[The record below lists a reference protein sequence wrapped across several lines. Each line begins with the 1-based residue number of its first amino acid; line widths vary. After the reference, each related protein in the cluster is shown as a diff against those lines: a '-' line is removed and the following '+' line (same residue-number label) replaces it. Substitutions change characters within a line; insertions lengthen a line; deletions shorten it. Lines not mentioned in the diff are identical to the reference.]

1 MTCRTSIGRPLWLLL
16 AVFVLLFLFVGAVD
30 ATTRIVPLGDSLTK
44 GMLDTD
50 DGGMHP
56 TYRYWLWN
64 KLRSNGYD
72 VDFVGSWNVP
82 NFPVSFDKDNEGH
95 GGYTIGG
102 ILDGVGT
109 GGRLSTWL
117 SGYNPDMALV
127 LLGTNDVLAQTP
139 MAIRFSNLNGVVN
152 TLRAKNPRITIV
164 LATLPPT
171 GDSYRNTNSGLIT
184 FNNQLAS
191 WASSRSTS
199 TSRIVVVDLYSGFD
213 GRADNQA
220 PRYIHPDESG
230 ERKIADRFYAA
241 ITPYL
246 SKGTPVTT
254 APTPTQNPFAISG
267 PRSITSPGN
276 YYLTG
281 DLVNRDEPVCIEV
294 TSPGVTIDGRGYRL
308 GGNGKSDRT
317 AGIFIDGIPDVTV
330 KNMKISGWGYGVY
343 YYGQGVG
350 LGRIEGCTI
359 EANLYA
365 GIVLYNGVTGVS
377 IIGNRIQG
385 HSTRGI
391 WISAAHGN
399 VAYNNRFMNQGEN
412 VQVVY
417 ESTGN
422 SFSVSPRTGPN
433 IIGGP
438 SIGGN
443 YWAKPSG
450 NGFSETHGDGNGD
463 GFCDEPFSFADQV
476 DALPLASP
484 NAPTPTK
491 TPTPTLTP
499 TPTPGPFATLLV
511 PGLMEAEDYDNGG
524 EGAAYHDTVA
534 GNQGGAYR
542 ADDVDIESIPGG
554 YALAYIR
561 DTEWTQY
568 TVTVQETGNYLVGL
582 HAAAWNGP
590 RTVRILKGSTE
601 IGNVTIPVTGSTS
614 SFETVS
620 TTVHLVAG
628 SQELRFAFT
637 GDGMN
642 LDRIETTLVSPTPT
656 ATPTPTPTP
665 TPTQNGSVVQVPGG
679 VGLPTDTV
687 GDGLYDDVNG
697 NERKDFADV
706 VLFFNQMDWIS
717 ANEPVAAFDFNQ
729 NGRIDFADVVTLF
742 NTL

>member
-1 MTCRTSIGRPLWLLL
+1 MWLLL
-16 AVFVLLFLFVGAVD
+16 AAFILIVISVGAVD

-95 GGYTIGG
+95 GGYRIAG
-102 ILDGVGT
+102 IVDGVGT
-109 GGRLSTWL
+109 GGKLSTWL
-117 SGYNPDMALV
+117 SGYYPDMALV
-127 LLGTNDVLAQTP
+127 LIGTNDVLANTP
-139 MAIRFSNLNGVVN
+139 MSDRFAAYDRLIS
-152 TLRAKNPRITIV
+152 TLRARNPKITLV
-164 LATLPPT
+164 LAKLPPT
-171 GDSYRNTNSGLIT
+171 GDSYRNTNSGLIE
-184 FNNQLAS
+184 FNNRLPS

-199 TSRIVVVDLYSGFD
+199 SSRIVVVDLYSGFD
-213 GRADNQA
+213 GRSDNQG

-230 ERKIADRFYAA
+230 EKKIADRFYAA
-241 ITPYL
+241 MTPYL

-254 APTPTQNPFAISG
+254 LPTPTQNPYAITG
-267 PRSITSPGN
+267 PRVINSPGS
-276 YYLTG
+276 YYLAG
-281 DLVNRDEPVCIEV
+281 DLLNRDEPVCIEV

-308 GGNGKSDRT
+308 GGNGRSKES
-317 AGIFIDGIPDVTV
+317 AGIFIYGIPDVTV

-343 YYGQGVG
+343 YYDKGVG
-350 LGRIEGCTI
+350 IGRIEGCTI
-359 EANLYA
+359 ENNLFA

-377 IIGNRIQG
+377 IVGNRIQG

-391 WISAAHGN
+391 WISNAHGN

-412 VQVVY
+412 VEVVY

-422 SFSVSPRTGPN
+422 SFSVSRRSGPN

-438 SIGGN
+438 YVGGN

-450 NGFSETHGDGNGD
+450 NGFSETHGDGDGD
-463 GFCDEPFSFADQV
+463 GFCDEAFTFAGQT

-484 NAPTPTK
+484 YAPTPSK
-491 TPTPTLTP
+491 TATPSPTPTA
-499 TPTPGPFATLLV
+499 TPGPFATLVV
-511 PGLMEAEDYDNGG
+511 PGLVEAEDYDNGG
-524 EGAAYHDTVA
+524 EGVAYHDTVA

-542 ADDVDIESIPGG
+542 ADDVDIESIASG

-561 DTEWTQY
+561 DAEWTRY
-568 TVTVQETGNYLVGL
+568 TVTVQETGDYLVGL
-582 HAAAWNGP
+582 RAAAWNGL
-590 RTVRILKGSTE
+590 RTVHILVGTTEVGSIT
-601 IGNVTIPVTGSTS
+601 VPVTGSMT
-614 SFETVS
+614 SFETFT
-620 TTVHLVAG
+620 TTVRLSAG
-628 SQELRFAFT
+628 TQELRLAFT

-642 LDRIETTLVSPTPT
+642 LDRIETTLVPPT
-656 ATPTPTPTP
+656 ATMTPTVTTTATP
-665 TPTQNGSVVQVPGG
+665 NGSVVQVPGG
-679 VGLPTDTV
+679 VGVPTKT
-687 GDGLYDDVNG
+687 GSDGLYDDVNG

-706 VLFFNQMDWIS
+706 VLFFNQMDWIA
-717 ANEPVAAFDFNQ
+717 ANEPVEAFDFNR